1 MEAFELGVHQKIDKE
16 NVLSELKQEM
26 YHYFNRVSSGSM
38 DF

>member
-1 MEAFELGVHQKIDKE
+1 MEAFELGAHQKIDKE
-16 NVLSELKQEM
+16 YVLSELKQEM